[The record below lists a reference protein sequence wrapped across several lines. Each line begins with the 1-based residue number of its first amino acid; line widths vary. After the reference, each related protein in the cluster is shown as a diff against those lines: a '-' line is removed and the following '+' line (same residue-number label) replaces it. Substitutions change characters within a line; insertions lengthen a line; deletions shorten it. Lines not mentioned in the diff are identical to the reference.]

1 MELSLYALI
10 ISSWL
15 VKGYLMLFVYPAYA
29 CPQTRKRMITTY
41 SRNLGTPNAQ
51 PTLYPLLLTVAGLPS
66 PDTRSSGTGG
76 LSPVIGAE
84 KYLVQI
90 DSLRSLP
97 KTNPL
102 Q

>member
-15 VKGYLMLFVYPAYA
+15 VKGYLMLFVSPAYA

-51 PTLYPLLLTVAGLPS
+51 STLCPVLLTVAGLQS
-66 PDTRSSGTGG
+66 PDPKFSGTGG

-84 KYLVQI
+84 N
-90 DSLRSLP
+90 
-97 KTNPL
+97 T
-102 Q
+102 